1 MNAERSGLCDRAFK
15 PAFFDLLVDKNRC
28 RSRSAKSARYGV
40 IMKILHMFV
49 GRHMGGDGRQY
60 LGFAPFLSFRHVQ
73 FLDRGLQALK
83 IALAKDEKL
92 GDLGILHAQA
102 SDVTLVRGGG
112 LNDPTPGAFEP
123 VTFELN
129 IEDPDYVEHWPDEIE
144 IYHNPNAAVLLP
156 EEVFA
161 GTTQFFL
168 EDGELVWRGPSPRV
182 LYSSTM
188 SRAPKQ

>member
-73 FLDRGLQALK
+73 FRDRGLQALK

-129 IEDPDYVEHWPDEIE
+129 IEDPDAFNRIVGEFIAQVDAGRWPLRD
-144 IYHNPNAAVLLP
+144 PRAVS
-156 EEVFA
+156 
-161 GTTQFFL
+161 GSIT
-168 EDGELVWRGPSPRV
+168 GI
-182 LYSSTM
+182 
-188 SRAPKQ
+188 K